1 MKTMR
6 TEVKKMMTCRQCN
19 KELPEHWSTDIC
31 LECSRENVRKIFKDN
46 PDVKEAFIETVQELK
61 RPESTQR
68 MAEDTVR
75 FMKGIQ
81 KLRPK

>member
-1 MKTMR
+1 M
-6 TEVKKMMTCRQCN
+6 KKMTTCRQCN
-19 KELPEHWSTDIC
+19 KELSEHWSTDIC

-61 RPESTQR
+61 KPENTQR
-68 MAEDTVR
+68 MVEDTVR
-75 FMKGIQ
+75 FMKSIQ